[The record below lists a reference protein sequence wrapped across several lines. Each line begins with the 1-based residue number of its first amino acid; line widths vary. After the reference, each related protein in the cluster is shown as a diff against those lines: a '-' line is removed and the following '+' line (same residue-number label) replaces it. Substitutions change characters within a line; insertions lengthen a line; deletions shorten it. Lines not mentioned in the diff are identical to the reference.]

1 MLLPQD
7 YNISSQDFFVDFSF
21 VSLVLA
27 NSETVFVDVDTSHLR
42 HSPAVDAA
50 LGKSKQSM
58 IAVPFVVMNRLCGV
72 LTAVRLHLFAPF
84 VIHKTEVIERQT
96 IALASLLESI
106 LIAFSSYS
114 CVHIYIYICK
124 HIALSLS
131 RLWMDIS
138 IYGQILHKKRP
149 TKRSLQQRDT
159 SAAPT

>member
-84 VIHKTEVIERQT
+84 VIHETEVIERQT

-106 LIAFSSYS
+106 LIAFSDTM
-114 CVHIYIYICK
+114 
-124 HIALSLS
+124 A
-131 RLWMDIS
+131 S
-138 IYGQILHKKRP
+138 IYDHRKGKRSSPKVLTSNRHFKQILSSVYRCCV
-149 TKRSLQQRDT
+149 RCFVRCQNASGQ
-159 SAAPT
+159 